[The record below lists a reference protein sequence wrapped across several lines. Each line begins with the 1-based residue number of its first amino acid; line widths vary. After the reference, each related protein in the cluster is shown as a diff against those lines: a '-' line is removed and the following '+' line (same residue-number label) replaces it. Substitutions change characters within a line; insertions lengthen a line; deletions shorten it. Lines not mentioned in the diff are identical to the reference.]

1 MKHAFQQCIIPKCGK
16 KYSIKEVRTQCECGN
31 LLDVIYT
38 KNPNPKLKEVFFER
52 RNQMGNI
59 FNESGV
65 WRFRELINFTGVD
78 CENYEEYSKV
88 FVSLDGDEGNT
99 KPFHLSKV
107 AKYIDVSPE
116 RFYLQFE
123 GRNPT
128 VSFKDNG
135 MASGFTHAK
144 FLGIKKVGCAS
155 TGNTSASVA
164 AFAANEHWIAI
175 VFIGEGKIAAG
186 KLAQALA
193 YGAKVIQI
201 KGDFDDAF
209 ARIKEVAKESGLYLL
224 NSINSFRLEGQKTIM
239 YRVLDYLN
247 WKVPDWIVWPGG
259 NLGNSAAFGKAFS
272 ELKEW
277 GFIKKIPRIAI
288 VNAEGASTLYRL
300 YNEKGL
306 KWNNGNVDEEI
317 IKEYYS
323 YLEKNNIKAKTRA
336 SAIEILKPA
345 NLKKA
350 LRTLEF
356 CNGVVTQVSD
366 KETLDAQAIVSK
378 NGFGCEP
385 ASATTVAGIKKL
397 REQEIIKKDETVVG
411 ILTGSILKDPDAII
425 EYHSNPKNKFA
436 NMPIKVE
443 NDLSAIMKLI

>member
-1 MKHAFQQCIIPKCGK
+1 MENESAFQQCIICGK
-16 KYSIKEVRTQCECGN
+16 KFSVKEIRTQCDCGE
-31 LLDVIYT
+31 LLDVVYSG
-38 KNPNPKLKEVFFER
+38 KPSPKLKEVFLER
-52 RNQMGNI
+52 RNHAGNI

-88 FVSLDGDEGNT
+88 FVSLDGDEGKT

-107 AKYIDVSPE
+107 ADWVGVLPDC
-116 RFYLQFE
+116 FYLQFE

-128 VSFKDNG
+128 GSFKDNG
-135 MASGFTHAK
+135 MATGFTHAK
-144 FLGIKKVGCAS
+144 FLGVKKVGCAS
-155 TGNTSASVA
+155 TGNTAASLA
-164 AFAANEHWIAI
+164 AFAANEGWDAI

-209 ARIKEVAKESGLYLL
+209 ARIKEVAKQSGLYLL

-239 YRVLDYLN
+239 YRVLDYLG
-247 WKVPDWIVWPGG
+247 WSTPDWIVLPGG
-259 NLGNSAAFGKAFS
+259 NLGNSAAFGKAFA

-277 GFIKKIPRIAI
+277 GFIKKVPRMAI
-288 VNAEGASTLYRL
+288 VNAQGANTLFML
-300 YNEKGL
+300 CNESGL
-306 KWNNGNVDEEI
+306 KWNKGKPDEKI
-317 IKEYYS
+317 ITDYYS
-323 YLEKNNIKAKTRA
+323 YLDKNKIKARTRA
-336 SAIEILKPA
+336 TAIEILRPA

-366 KETLDAQAIVSK
+366 QEIFDAQAVVSK

-385 ASATTVAGIKKL
+385 ASAATVAGIKKL
-397 REQEIIKKDETVVG
+397 REQEVIAKDETVVG
-411 ILTGSILKDPDAII
+411 ILTGDILKDPDAII
-425 EYHSNPKNKFA
+425 EYHSNQKNKFA
-436 NMPIKVE
+436 NTPIKVANE
-443 NDLSAIMKLI
+443 LNAIMKLI